1 MYIIFSPFP
10 LSATNI
16 TRYTMA
22 NSKSNIYPVQL
33 QGAER
38 DFITKLKHKSVDII
52 IKQNVIITGSYN
64 STF

>member
-1 MYIIFSPFP
+1 
-10 LSATNI
+10 
-16 TRYTMA
+16 MA

-33 QGAER
+33 HGAER